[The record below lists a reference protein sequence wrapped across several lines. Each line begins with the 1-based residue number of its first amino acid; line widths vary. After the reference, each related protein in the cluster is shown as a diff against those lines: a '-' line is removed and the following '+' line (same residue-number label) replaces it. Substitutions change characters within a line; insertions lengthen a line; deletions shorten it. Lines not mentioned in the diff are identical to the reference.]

1 MAQPGDTI
9 TYTFSEERESE
20 DISEVDE
27 ITIDYIDGAGGE
39 TLDGTGGAGGR
50 VENVVAGVS
59 DYDTLYIW
67 VGETGD
73 GSSYG
78 RYIGGTSGLDDG
90 DGAGS
95 SEVSVLGTDQEDSD
109 TEPFIAA
116 AGGGGGAAGGAD
128 FLASGGCGGARGG
141 EGDVDAEGN
150 APPQG
155 GDGGADAEDPGFPGD
170 GAVSG
175 HSSDVPIIDAGATT
189 EGGGAPTDTDGEI
202 RIAYKEGQDPPEP
215 PENLTAELL

>member
-27 ITIDYIDGAGGE
+27 ITIDYIDGAGGQGDVR
-39 TLDGTGGAGGR
+39 DGGDGGAGGR
-50 VENVVAGVS
+50 VENAVADVS

-67 VGETGD
+67 VGDTGAD
-73 GSSYG
+73 TRYG
-78 RYIGGTSGLDDG
+78 RYFGRQALDAG
-90 DGAGS
+90 NGAGS
-95 SEVSVLGTDQEDSD
+95 SEVSVLGTDRDDSD

-116 AGGGGGAAGGAD
+116 AGGGGGGG
-128 FLASGGCGGARGG
+128 GGGSFGLIGRGGARGPG
-141 EGDVDAEGN
+141 EGN

-155 GDGGADAEDPGFPGD
+155 GSGGDADEEGEPGD

-189 EGGGAPTDTDGEI
+189 EGGGAPTDTEGEI
-202 RIAYKEGQDPPEP
+202 KITYKERQDPPEP

>member
-1 MAQPGDTI
+1 MAQPGETI
-9 TYTFSEERESE
+9 TYTFSGEREDE
-20 DISEVDE
+20 DISDIDE
-27 ITIDYIDGAGGE
+27 ITVDYIDGAGGE
-39 TLDGTGGAGGR
+39 GDVDGGDDGGAGGR
-50 VENVVAGVS
+50 VENVVADVS
-59 DYDTLYIW
+59 DFDTLYIW
-67 VGETGD
+67 VGESGGVGRYFG
-73 GSSYG
+73 GSSG
-78 RYIGGTSGLDDG
+78 SEGG

-95 SEVSVLGTDQEDSD
+95 SEVSVLDTDRDDSD

-128 FLASGGCGGARGG
+128 FISTGGSGGARGG
-141 EGDVDAEGN
+141 EGLEDAEGN

-155 GDGGADAEDPGFPGD
+155 GDGGADVGDAGFPGD

-175 HSSDVPIIDAGATT
+175 HGSDVPIIDAGATT

-202 RIAYKEGQDPPEP
+202 RIAYKEGPPEP